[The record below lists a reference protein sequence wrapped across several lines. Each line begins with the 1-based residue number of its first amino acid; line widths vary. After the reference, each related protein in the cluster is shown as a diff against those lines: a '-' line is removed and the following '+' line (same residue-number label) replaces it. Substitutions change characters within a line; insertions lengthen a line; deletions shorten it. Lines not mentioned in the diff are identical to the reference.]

1 MRMPRPAAVLLAVLL
16 LSQPFAPAR
25 AAGDDADPGSRV
37 GVVLMV
43 VCGLSLKAAV
53 STPVPWAGIA
63 FVSCLMGL
71 VDAGLSPDSGSPNAT

>member
-1 MRMPRPAAVLLAVLL
+1 MRMPRPTALLLAALL
-16 LSQPFAPAR
+16 LAQPLAPAR
-25 AAGDDADPGSRV
+25 AAGDDTDPESRV

-43 VCGLSLKAAV
+43 VCGLSLKASV

-71 VDAGLSPDSGSPNAT
+71 VDAGLSPDP